1 VLGLAVVQI
10 HVLFV
15 GRLKQPALKL
25 ERWTGPSLK
34 NTEPP
39 FELNMTLFGNGTL
52 FGRPC
57 RSIACVGVGVGVC
70 GVVEVAAPVGEPGEV
85 GFDVEGEDP
94 HAVVRLISSMIP
106 AMIAL
111 LEMVELTFFCI
122 VVLLRFSGP

>member
-1 VLGLAVVQI
+1 MAGLLGLAVVQI

-52 FGRPC
+52 SGKPC
-57 RSIACVGVGVGVC
+57 RSIAWVGVGVGADD
-70 GVVEVAAPVGEPGEV
+70 VVEVAPVGEPCEV

-94 HAVVRLISSMIP
+94 HAVVR
-106 AMIAL
+106 
-111 LEMVELTFFCI
+111 V
-122 VVLLRFSGP
+122 